1 MGRYFKELIN
11 NLPNRQFWLANTL
24 FWLVLNTLA
33 ASNTYR
39 VRTELYAK
47 SADFIELWF
56 KYLPFWGNWIFVAP
70 FIIASTATIKLEN
83 NDLKGFVTKNIATTA
98 LFLGIYWLL
107 TVIEVHVKKYS
118 LLDWQGW
125 IASFN
130 DVAYSLLHID
140 FLVYLSIFGVGY
152 AMSYYKNAKKQELTN
167 QQLAKQLVEVE
178 LHSLRSQ
185 LNPHFLFNTLNTISS
200 LISLDEKKTAVKA
213 LSELSIMLRKVL
225 EHQQQQLITIKEEL
239 EFINSYL
246 TIQKLRFEDK
256 LLFSTEVDPQCL
268 NHMLPFMLL
277 QPLVENA
284 VQHSSQL
291 ISDKNKISLKIN
303 CDNTQITIRLINKFQ
318 QQQKQ
323 QGFGI
328 GITNS
333 KERLA
338 KLYGGRAE
346 LTLTELDDNYFETL
360 VSLPCTPAA
369 DL

>member
-1 MGRYFKELIN
+1 MVRYFKELIN
-11 NLPNRQFWLANTL
+11 NLPNWHFWFANTL

-39 VRTELYAK
+39 VRTEVYAK

-56 KYLPFWGNWIFVAP
+56 KYLPFWGNWILVAP

-83 NDLKGFVTKNIATTA
+83 NDFKGFVTKNIATTV

-107 TVIEVHVKKYS
+107 TIIEVHVKKHS

-125 IASFN
+125 VASFN

-152 AMSYYKNAKKQELTN
+152 AMSYYKNAKQQELTN
-167 QQLAKQLVEVE
+167 QQLAKQLVEIE

-200 LISLDEKKTAVKA
+200 LIRLDEKNTAVKA
-213 LSELSIMLRKVL
+213 LSELSTMLRKVL
-225 EHQQQQLITIKEEL
+225 ENQQTQLIPLEEEL

-246 TIQKLRFEDK
+246 SIQKMRFEDK
-256 LLFSTEVDPQCL
+256 LSLEINVSDHCL
-268 NHMLPFMLL
+268 KNQIPFMLL

-284 VQHSSQL
+284 VQHGSQL
-291 ISDKNKISLKIN
+291 ESDHNKIELHIN
-303 CDNTQITIRLINKFQ
+303 CDDSHILIRLVNKFTG
-318 QQQKQ
+318 KDEHK
-323 QGFGI
+323 GFGI
-328 GITNS
+328 GITNT
-333 KERLA
+333 KERLK
-338 KLYGGRAE
+338 KLYGDKAKLE
-346 LTLTELDDNYFETL
+346 LKALEHEYFETS
-360 VSLPCTPAA
+360 VSLPKE
-369 DL
+369 